1 MTEIQNSKH
10 MILKKESKLKKILS
24 INTVK
29 KQKSLGHWY
38 LEFEIC
44 LDFGA

>member
-10 MILKKESKLKKILS
+10 MILRKASKLKKILF

-29 KQKSLGHWY
+29 KMV
-38 LEFEIC
+38 
-44 LDFGA
+44 